1 MVSAIDQVKRL
12 PNAFLN
18 GRSSM
23 FTTDVYRSRRR
34 RLVRQIASG
43 LMVIPG
49 HRASPINF
57 VHNVY
62 PFRQDSTFLYFGG
75 PAVPDFV
82 MLVDAD
88 ADESHLYGPAT
99 DAVEALWTGAV
110 PTVSERAETA
120 AFDRHGDLAVLEQY
134 LKTAQRQDRDI
145 CYLPPYRADQVLL
158 LGRLLTK
165 SCAEVAASVWPDLIR
180 AVVDQRS
187 VKTDQE
193 VAEIEQALG
202 TCQAMYQAAI
212 AHRLENQSP
221 LDIVGRMAAVAMA
234 RDSRFAFA
242 PIVTPRGDI
251 LHGAVR
257 PEVLNARDLLIM
269 DIGAESPRGYA
280 SDITRTLP
288 TGGRFTSPQRE
299 IYEIVLKAQ
308 KAAIAAIAPGKLYRD
323 IHLEAAK
330 VISQGL
336 TDVGVMHGD
345 VDAAVA
351 EGAHALF
358 FPHGLGHMLGLD
370 AHDMEAL
377 GEDFVGYDDEVA
389 RSEQFGLNALRLAR
403 RLERGFTLTVEPGI
417 YFNRALIEKWRR
429 ERRAEAYIHYDKLAA
444 FDGFG
449 GIRLEDDILVTDDGA
464 RVLGPTIPKSVA
476 TVEAAR
482 P

>member
-1 MVSAIDQVKRL
+1 ML
-12 PNAFLN
+12 
-18 GRSSM
+18 
-23 FTTDVYRSRRR
+23 TEDVYRSRRG
-34 RLVRQIASG
+34 RLARQIASG
-43 LMVIPG
+43 LIVIPG
-49 HRASPINF
+49 HQPSPINF
-57 VHNVY
+57 ARNAY

-82 MLVDAD
+82 MLVDGD

-99 DAVEALWTGAV
+99 DAAEALWTGAAPNV
-110 PTVSERAETA
+110 AERAEA
-120 AFDRHGDLAVLEQY
+120 AGFDRHGDLAALEQY
-134 LKTAQRQDRDI
+134 LKTAQLQDRAI

-158 LGRLLTK
+158 LGRLLAM
-165 SCAEVAASVWPDLIR
+165 SCDAVAAAASPELIR

-187 VKTDQE
+187 IKTDEE
-193 VAEIEQALG
+193 VAEIELALG

-212 AHRLENQSP
+212 AHRLEDQSP
-221 LDIVGRMAAVAMA
+221 LEIVGRMAAVAA
-234 RDSRFAFA
+234 ACDSRFAFA

-251 LHGAVR
+251 LHGGVR
-257 PEVLNARDLLIM
+257 PEALNAEDLLIL

-288 TGGRFTSPQRE
+288 IGGRFTTPQRE
-299 IYEIVLKAQ
+299 LYEIVLKAQ
-308 KAAIAAIAPGKLYRD
+308 KTAIAAIAPGKLFRD

-330 VISQGL
+330 VICRGL
-336 TDVGVMHGD
+336 KDVGAMQGAVEE
-345 VDAAVA
+345 AVA

-377 GEDFVGYDDEVA
+377 GEDFVGYDDDVA
-389 RSEQFGLNALRLAR
+389 RSEQFGLNALRLGR

-417 YFNRALIEKWRR
+417 YFNRALIEKWRS
-429 ERRAEAYIHYDKLAA
+429 EKRADAFINYDKLAA

-449 GIRLEDDILVTDDGA
+449 GIRIEDDILVTDDGA

-476 TVEAAR
+476 TLEAAR
-482 P
+482 S